1 MRTSFTISLI
11 VRKGCVAGTRAS
23 RSTYENS
30 DPDVLSDPRMLA
42 SIALEAQTES
52 YSSAR
57 VSTLASRREFQQPAS
72 GGHERVCGRGA
83 ARDSPCE
90 RAAPAGPSVLR
101 HSISWADKGQRKI
114 QLDLMRRWR
123 YEGMRIR
130 VGDLQ
135 YQEETYEDLEQTSGS
150 RARGRTRGDEL
161 PPGRN
166 RHHLI
171 ADADRLAHW
180 RA

>member
-57 VSTLASRREFQQPAS
+57 VSTRVSRREFQQPANAQLS
-72 GGHERVCGRGA
+72 EVTRDIRQQDPQLPPTAAPDRDLGLARRWA
-83 ARDSPCE
+83 ARTD
-90 RAAPAGPSVLR
+90 
-101 HSISWADKGQRKI
+101 
-114 QLDLMRRWR
+114 
-123 YEGMRIR
+123 
-130 VGDLQ
+130 
-135 YQEETYEDLEQTSGS
+135 
-150 RARGRTRGDEL
+150 
-161 PPGRN
+161 
-166 RHHLI
+166 
-171 ADADRLAHW
+171 
-180 RA
+180 